1 MCGIAGAASRDP
13 AFDVGPIVTR
23 LTAALAHR
31 GPDGEGFHFARGRSV
46 GLGNRRL
53 SIVDLPGGAQPI
65 ASEDEGVWV
74 TYNGEIYNHLD
85 LRRELIALGHRFRTH
100 ADTEVL
106 VHGFE
111 AWGTELF
118 GRLNGIFA
126 FALLDNRSEPGE
138 LWLVRDPAGVKPLYL
153 GQTGPRGD
161 TWWFASELAA
171 ARACGVVES
180 ELRPEAIDEY
190 LVYRFIP
197 SPGTPYRRAWKV
209 PPGHYVRL
217 PLARLPAEPTFQ
229 PFEARCAPATIPR
242 TAGEWMEALRG
253 GIRAAV
259 RRQLMADVPV
269 GSLLSGG
276 VDSTVVT
283 GLMKEGLAQP
293 PQAFAVGFGGDS
305 DSGELRMAR
314 QAAADLSVPLREV
327 QVSEADYLEE
337 WLQEVATMGE
347 PIANT
352 SILLVGLLCRDVRKT
367 HKVVLTGQGADEP
380 LGGYPRHTA
389 ERLLP
394 FARLARP
401 LLRLLPEGVVA
412 SDRMARMRRVAGEP
426 DRARR
431 FAEILAVFS
440 PREAGALTGH
450 GLPAEQL
457 AAPVRRWLEPHD
469 DGDSLN
475 ALLRVDARL
484 SLADDLLIVAD
495 HMSMAASV
503 ELRVPF
509 LDLELLALIERMP
522 SRYKVSVLGERK
534 WLYRRAARDLLPP
547 ELRSLLLGWRARTG
561 RKLGFTTPVDQWFAR
576 WMTQEADAFL
586 TGPSAMLPQVTGGGG
601 AGVGRYLAEVR
612 RRGLVRPR
620 QVMALFVLESWL
632 RGQSGVSKR
641 GAPSR

>member
-13 AFDVGPIVTR
+13 AFDVGAIVTR
-23 LTAALAHR
+23 LTRALAHR

-65 ASEDEGVWV
+65 ASEDERVWV

-85 LRRELIALGHRFRTH
+85 LRRELIALGHRFRTN

-111 AWGTELF
+111 AWGAELF

-126 FALLDNRSEPGE
+126 FALLDGRSEPGD
-138 LWLVRDPAGVKPLYL
+138 LWLVRDPAGVKPLYVGL
-153 GQTGPRGD
+153 AGD

-197 SPGTPYRRAWKV
+197 SPGTPYRRTWKV
-209 PPGHYVRL
+209 PPGHAVRL
-217 PLARLPAEPTFQ
+217 LLARLPTELVFEPL
-229 PFEARCAPATIPR
+229 EAGFAPATIPR

-276 VDSTVVT
+276 VDSSIVT
-283 GLMKEGLAQP
+283 GLMKDGLPQP
-293 PQAFAVGFGGDS
+293 PQAFAVGFAGERD
-305 DSGELRMAR
+305 GELAMAR
-314 QAAADLSVPLREV
+314 RAAVQLGVPLREV
-327 QVSEADYLEE
+327 QVSDADYVQAWLE
-337 WLQEVATMGE
+337 QVATLGE

-352 SILLVGLLCRDVRKT
+352 GILLVGLLCRDVRKT

-380 LGGYPRHTA
+380 LGGYPRHAA
-389 ERLLP
+389 ERLFP
-394 FARLARP
+394 FARLAGP
-401 LLRLLPEGVVA
+401 LLRLLPEGVVE
-412 SDRMARMRRVAGEP
+412 SDRLARMRRVVGES

-431 FAEILAVFS
+431 FAEIIAVFS
-440 PREAGALTGH
+440 PREAAALTGH
-450 GLPAEQL
+450 GIDAEQL
-457 AAPVRRWLEPHD
+457 ASPAQRWLAPSD

-547 ELRSLLLGWRARTG
+547 GLQASLLGWRARTG
-561 RKLGFTTPVDQWFAR
+561 RKLGFTTPVDQWVAR
-576 WMTQEADAFL
+576 WMSQDAAEFL
-586 TGPSAMLPQVTGGGG
+586 TGRSAVLPQLTRGGGVEG
-601 AGVGRYLAEVR
+601 FLADVR
-612 RRGLVRPR
+612 RRGLARPR

-632 RGQSGVSKR
+632 RAR
-641 GAPSR
+641 G

>member
-1 MCGIAGAASRDP
+1 MCGIAGAASRDA

-53 SIVDLPGGAQPI
+53 SIVDLPGGAQPM
-65 ASEDEGVWV
+65 ASEDERVWV

-180 ELRPEAIDEY
+180 ELRPGAIDEY

-197 SPGTPYRRAWKV
+197 SPGTPFRRAWKV

-259 RRQLMADVPV
+259 R
-269 GSLLSGG
+269 G
-276 VDSTVVT
+276 
-283 GLMKEGLAQP
+283 
-293 PQAFAVGFGGDS
+293 
-305 DSGELRMAR
+305 
-314 QAAADLSVPLREV
+314 
-327 QVSEADYLEE
+327 
-337 WLQEVATMGE
+337 
-347 PIANT
+347 I
-352 SILLVGLLCRDVRKT
+352 
-367 HKVVLTGQGADEP
+367 
-380 LGGYPRHTA
+380 
-389 ERLLP
+389 
-394 FARLARP
+394 
-401 LLRLLPEGVVA
+401 
-412 SDRMARMRRVAGEP
+412 VAGAN
-426 DRARR
+426 RASNRWN
-431 FAEILAVFS
+431 LGS
-440 PREAGALTGH
+440 AGS
-450 GLPAEQL
+450 
-457 AAPVRRWLEPHD
+457 R
-469 DGDSLN
+469 
-475 ALLRVDARL
+475 
-484 SLADDLLIVAD
+484 
-495 HMSMAASV
+495 AS
-503 ELRVPF
+503 
-509 LDLELLALIERMP
+509 
-522 SRYKVSVLGERK
+522 GN
-534 WLYRRAARDLLPP
+534 
-547 ELRSLLLGWRARTG
+547 RT
-561 RKLGFTTPVDQWFAR
+561 
-576 WMTQEADAFL
+576 
-586 TGPSAMLPQVTGGGG
+586 
-601 AGVGRYLAEVR
+601 
-612 RRGLVRPR
+612 
-620 QVMALFVLESWL
+620 
-632 RGQSGVSKR
+632 
-641 GAPSR
+641 

>member
-1 MCGIAGAASRDP
+1 MCGIAGAASRD
-13 AFDVGPIVTR
+13 AGFDVGPIVTR

-65 ASEDEGVWV
+65 GSEDDRVWV

-85 LRRELIALGHRFRTH
+85 LRRELIALGHRFRTN

-111 AWGTELF
+111 AWGAELF

-126 FALLDNRSEPGE
+126 FALLDGRSEPGD

-153 GQTGPRGD
+153 GLTGE
-161 TWWFASELAA
+161 TWWFASELAV
-171 ARACGVVES
+171 ARSCGVVES

-197 SPGTPYRRAWKV
+197 SPGTPYRRTWKV
-209 PPGHYVRL
+209 PPGHSVRL
-217 PLARLPAEPTFQ
+217 TLARLPTEPAFE
-229 PFEARCAPATIPR
+229 PFETRFAPATIPR

-283 GLMKEGLAQP
+283 GLMKEGLPQP
-293 PQAFAVGFGGDS
+293 PQAFAVGFASERD
-305 DSGELRMAR
+305 GELAMAGL
-314 QAAADLSVPLREV
+314 AAAMLGAPLREV
-327 QVSEADYLEE
+327 QVSEADYLQA
-337 WLQEVATMGE
+337 WLDQVAALGE

-352 SILLVGLLCRDVRKT
+352 SILLVGLLCREVRKT

-380 LGGYPRHTA
+380 LGGYPRHVA
-389 ERLLP
+389 ERLFP
-394 FARLARP
+394 FARLLRP
-401 LLRLLPEGVVA
+401 LLGFLPEGAVA
-412 SDRMARMRRVAGEP
+412 SDRLARMRRVASES

-431 FAEILAVFS
+431 FAEIIAVFS
-440 PREAGALTGH
+440 PREAEALTGH
-450 GLPAEQL
+450 GLAPEQL
-457 AAPVRRWLEPHD
+457 AAPVRRWLAPSH

-509 LDLELLALIERMP
+509 LDLELLALLERMP
-522 SRYKVSVLGERK
+522 SRYKVSALGERK

-547 ELRSLLLGWRARTG
+547 GLRAALLGWRARTG

-576 WMTQEADAFL
+576 WMTHDADEFL
-586 TGPSAMLPQVTGGGG
+586 TGPSAV
-601 AGVGRYLAEVR
+601 
-612 RRGLVRPR
+612 
-620 QVMALFVLESWL
+620 
-632 RGQSGVSKR
+632 
-641 GAPSR
+641 

>member
-1 MCGIAGAASRDP
+1 MCGIAGAVSRDP
-13 AFDVGPIVTR
+13 SFDVGPIVTR
-23 LTAALAHR
+23 LTAVLAHR

-53 SIVDLPGGAQPI
+53 SIVDLPGGAQPM
-65 ASEDEGVWV
+65 ASEDERVWV
-74 TYNGEIYNHLD
+74 TYNGEIYNHQE
-85 LRRELIALGHRFRTH
+85 LRRELIGLGHRFRTN

-111 AWGTELF
+111 AWGSELF

-126 FALLDNRSEPGE
+126 FALLDQRSEPGD

-153 GQTGPRGD
+153 GLAGD
-161 TWWFASELAA
+161 SWWFASELAA
-171 ARACGVVES
+171 ARSCGLVES
-180 ELRPEAIDEY
+180 DLRLEAIDEY

-209 PPGHYVRL
+209 PPGHYCRL
-217 PLARLPAEPTFQ
+217 PVVGLPKGQPAFEPFAARFV
-229 PFEARCAPATIPR
+229 PATIPR
-242 TAGEWMEALRG
+242 TAGEWIEALRG

-276 VDSTVVT
+276 VDSTIVT
-283 GLMKEGLAQP
+283 GLMRDGLPQP

-305 DSGELRMAR
+305 ESGELRMAR
-314 QAAADLSVPLREV
+314 QAAADLGVPLREV
-327 QVSEADYLEE
+327 QVSDADYVQAWLE
-337 WLQEVATMGE
+337 QVAALGE

-352 SILLVGLLCRDVRKT
+352 GILLVGLLCRDVRKT

-380 LGGYPRHTA
+380 LGGYPRHAA
-389 ERLLP
+389 ERLFS

-401 LLRLLPEGVVA
+401 LLRLLPERVA
-412 SDRMARMRRVAGEP
+412 ESDRLARMRRVVGES

-431 FAEILAVFS
+431 FAEIIAVFS
-440 PREAGALTGH
+440 PREAAALTGH
-450 GLPAEQL
+450 GIDAEQL
-457 AAPVRRWLEPHD
+457 ASPAQRWLPPSD

-534 WLYRRAARDLLPP
+534 WLYRRAASELLPLD
-547 ELRSLLLGWRARTG
+547 LRALLLGWRARTG
-561 RKLGFTTPVDQWFAR
+561 RRLGFTTPVDQWFAR
-576 WMTQEADAFL
+576 WMAQDADAFL
-586 TGPSAMLPQVTGGGG
+586 TGRDAVLPQLTRGGGV
-601 AGVGRYLAEVR
+601 AGFLADVR
-612 RRGLVRPR
+612 RRGLFRPR

-632 RGQSGVSKR
+632 RAR
-641 GAPSR
+641 G

>member
-1 MCGIAGAASRDP
+1 MCGIAGAASRD
-13 AFDVGPIVTR
+13 AGFDVGPIVTR

-31 GPDGEGFHFARGRSV
+31 GPDGEGFHFARGRSA

-65 ASEDEGVWV
+65 ASEDERVWV

-85 LRRELIALGHRFRTH
+85 LRRELIALGHRFRTN

-111 AWGTELF
+111 AWGADLF

-126 FALLDNRSEPGE
+126 FALLDGRSEPGE
-138 LWLVRDPAGVKPLYL
+138 LWLVRDPAGVKPLYV
-153 GQTGPRGD
+153 GWAGD

-171 ARACGVVES
+171 ARSCGVVEA
-180 ELRPEAIDEY
+180 ELRPGAIDEY

-197 SPGTPYRRAWKV
+197 SPGTPYRHAWKV
-209 PPGHYVRL
+209 PPGHAVRL
-217 PLARLPAEPTFQ
+217 PLARLPTEPAFEA
-229 PFEARCAPATIPR
+229 FEARFAPATTPR
-242 TAGEWMEALRG
+242 SADEWMEALRG

-276 VDSTVVT
+276 VDSTIVT
-283 GLMKEGLAQP
+283 GLMKDGLPQP
-293 PQAFAVGFGGDS
+293 PRAFAVGFGGDG
-305 DSGELRMAR
+305 DTGELRMAR
-314 QAAADLSVPLREV
+314 HAAAELGVPLREV
-327 QVSEADYLEE
+327 QVSEADYLQA
-337 WLQEVATMGE
+337 WLDQVAALGE

-352 SILLVGLLCRDVRKT
+352 SILLVGLLCRAVRET

-380 LGGYPRHTA
+380 LGGYPRHAA
-389 ERLLP
+389 ERLFP

-401 LLRLLPEGVVA
+401 LLRLLPERVA
-412 SDRMARMRRVAGEP
+412 ESDRLARMRRVVGER

-431 FAEILAVFS
+431 FAEIIAVFS
-440 PREAGALTGH
+440 PREATALTGH
-450 GLPAEQL
+450 GIDAEQL
-457 AAPVRRWLEPHD
+457 AAPAQRWLVPSD

-547 ELRSLLLGWRARTG
+547 SLRASLLGWRARTG

-576 WMTQEADAFL
+576 WMTHDADEFL
-586 TGPSAMLPQVTGGGG
+586 TGPSAVLPQVTRGGG

-632 RGQSGVSKR
+632 RAR
-641 GAPSR
+641 G

>member
-53 SIVDLPGGAQPI
+53 SIVDLPGGAQPM
-65 ASEDEGVWV
+65 ASEDERVWV
-74 TYNGEIYNHLD
+74 AYNGEIYNHLD
-85 LRRELIALGHRFRTH
+85 LRRELIALGHRFRTN

-111 AWGTELF
+111 AWGADLF
-118 GRLNGIFA
+118 GRLNGIYA
-126 FALLDNRSEPGE
+126 FALLDQRSDPGD

-153 GQTGPRGD
+153 GLSGGV
-161 TWWFASELAA
+161 WWFASELAA
-171 ARACGVVES
+171 ARSCGVVES

-209 PPGHYVRL
+209 PPGHSVRL
-217 PLARLPAEPTFQ
+217 PLARLPAEPAFQ
-229 PFEARCAPATIPR
+229 PFEARFAPATIPR
-242 TAGEWMEALRG
+242 GAGEWMEALRG

-276 VDSTVVT
+276 VDSTIVT
-283 GLMKEGLAQP
+283 GLMKDGLPQP
-293 PQAFAVGFGGDS
+293 PQAFAVGFKDEH
-305 DSGELRMAR
+305 DGELAMAR
-314 QAAADLSVPLREV
+314 RAAAERSVPLREV
-327 QVSEADYLEE
+327 QVSDADYVQA
-337 WLQEVATMGE
+337 WLQQVATLGE

-352 SILLVGLLCRDVRKT
+352 GILLVGLLCHAVRET

-380 LGGYPRHTA
+380 LGGYPRHAA
-389 ERLLP
+389 ERLFP
-394 FARLARP
+394 FARLAGP
-401 LLRLLPEGVVA
+401 LLRWLPERVA
-412 SDRMARMRRVAGEP
+412 DSDRMARMRRVVGEP

-431 FAEILAVFS
+431 FAEIIAVFS
-440 PREAGALTGH
+440 PREATALTGH
-450 GLPAEQL
+450 GLDAEQL
-457 AAPVRRWLEPHD
+457 AAPAQRWLLPSD

-475 ALLRVDARL
+475 ALLRVDTRL

-534 WLYRRAARDLLPP
+534 WLYRQAVSTLVPTTLRA
-547 ELRSLLLGWRARTG
+547 SLLGWRSRTG
-561 RKLGFTTPVDQWFAR
+561 RKLGFSTPLDDWFQSWLR
-576 WMTQEADAFL
+576 SDADAFL
-586 TGPSAMLPQVTGGGG
+586 TGPSAVLPQAIGGGG

-620 QVMALFVLESWL
+620 QVMGRFVLESWL
-632 RGQSGVSKR
+632 RAR
-641 GAPSR
+641 G